1 MTDFRLSAFGILNAG
16 NLPWSF
22 NMLATGAISEATAAS
37 TFNSAIT
44 ALWTTA
50 TVGLENVIPTDV
62 SLTATQAATL
72 NSSLHQV
79 TLTKTANVIAGTDAN
94 AALPKQLSIVVTT
107 RSASPTKS
115 GHGRFWLPPF
125 AADTLGTGGLL
136 GSTVQTHLQTAFNT
150 FFSSL
155 TTAGLSLF
163 IENRR
168 ALKDGTP
175 AFTRKTLTTY
185 DISNEFRV
193 HRHRVSKI
201 VPTRIG
207 GNI

>member
-22 NMLATGAISEATAAS
+22 SILATGAISEATAAS
-37 TFNSAIT
+37 TFNTAIT

-50 TVGLENVIPTDV
+50 TVGLENVLPTDV
-62 SLTATQAATL
+62 SLTKTQAATVDS
-72 NSSLHQV
+72 NLHQV
-79 TLTKTANVIAGTDAN
+79 TLTSNANVIAGTDAN

-107 RSASPTKS
+107 RSAAPIKS

-125 AADTLGTGGLL
+125 ADDTLGTGGLL
-136 GSTVQTHLQTAFNT
+136 ASTVQTHLQTAFNS

-155 TTAGLSLF
+155 TTAGLSFF
-163 IENRR
+163 IQNRR
-168 ALKDGTP
+168 ALKNGTP
-175 AFTRKTLTTY
+175 SGTRHTLTTY

-201 VPTRIG
+201 VPTRLG
-207 GNI
+207 GAV

>member
-1 MTDFRLSAFGILNAG
+1 MPDFRLTAFGTINAG
-16 NLPWSF
+16 SLPWSF
-22 NMLATGAISEATAAS
+22 SMLATGAIAEATAAS
-37 TFNSAIT
+37 TFNTAMT

-50 TVGLENVIPTDV
+50 TSGLETMCPTDV
-62 SLTATQAATL
+62 SLTKTQAATVDS
-72 NSSLHQV
+72 NLHQV
-79 TLTKTANVIAGTDAN
+79 TLTSNANVIAGTDAN

-107 RSASPTKS
+107 RSAAPIKS

-125 AADTLGTGGLL
+125 AVDTVGTGGLL
-136 GSTVQTHLQTAFNT
+136 ASTTQTHLQTIFNA

-163 IENRR
+163 IQNRKP
-168 ALKDGTP
+168 LKNGT
-175 AFTRKTLTTY
+175 AAGTRHTLTTY
-185 DISNEFRV
+185 DVSQEFRV

-207 GNI
+207 GAI

>member
-1 MTDFRLSAFGILNAG
+1 MTDFRLTAFGILNAG

-37 TFNSAIT
+37 TFN
-44 ALWTTA
+44 
-50 TVGLENVIPTDV
+50 
-62 SLTATQAATL
+62 LTATQAATL
-72 NSSLHQV
+72 NASLHQV
-79 TLTKTANVIAGTDAN
+79 TLTKTANVIAGVDAN

-125 AADTLGTGGLL
+125 ADDALGTGGLL
-136 GSTVQTHLQTAFNT
+136 ASTVQTHLQTAFNT

-168 ALKDGTP
+168 PLKDGTA

-201 VPTRIG
+201 VPTRLG

>member
-1 MTDFRLSAFGILNAG
+1 MTDFRLTAFGILNAG

-22 NMLATGAISEATAAS
+22 SMLATGAISEATAAS
-37 TFNSAIT
+37 TFNSAMT
-44 ALWTTA
+44 SLFTTA
-50 TVGLENVIPTDV
+50 TSGLETMLPTDV
-62 SLTATQAATL
+62 SLTKTQAATVDT
-72 NSSLHQV
+72 NLHQV
-79 TLTKTANVIAGTDAN
+79 SITSNANVIAGTDAN

-107 RSASPTKS
+107 RSATPTKS

-125 AADTLGTGGLL
+125 AEDTLGTGGLL
-136 GSTVQTHLQTAFNT
+136 ASTTQTHLQTVFNA

-168 ALKDGTP
+168 PLKNGTP
-175 AFTRKTLTTY
+175 VGTRKTLTTY

>member
-1 MTDFRLSAFGILNAG
+1 MADFRLTAFGVINAG
-16 NLPWSF
+16 SLPWSF
-22 NMLATGAISEATAAS
+22 SMLATGAISEATAAS
-37 TFNSAIT
+37 TFDGAMST
-44 ALWTTA
+44 LWTTA
-50 TVGLENVIPTDV
+50 TSGLETMIPTDV
-62 SLTATQAATL
+62 SLTATQAATVDT
-72 NSSLHQV
+72 NLHQV
-79 TLTKTANVIAGTDAN
+79 TLTKTANVKAGTDAN

-125 AADTLGTGGLL
+125 AVDTVGTGGLL
-136 GSTVQTHLQTAFNT
+136 ASTTQTHLQTIFNA
-150 FFSSL
+150 FFSTL

-163 IENRR
+163 IENRKP
-168 ALKDGTP
+168 LKNGTP
-175 AFTRKTLTTY
+175 AGTRKTLTTY
-185 DISNEFRV
+185 DVSQEFRV

>member
-1 MTDFRLSAFGILNAG
+1 MSDFRLTAFGVINAG

-22 NMLATGAISEATAAS
+22 SMLATGAISEATAAS
-37 TFNSAIT
+37 TFDGAMST
-44 ALWTTA
+44 LWTTA
-50 TVGLENVIPTDV
+50 TSGLETMIPTDV
-62 SLTATQAATL
+62 SLTATQAATVDT
-72 NSSLHQV
+72 NLHQV
-79 TLTKTANVIAGTDAN
+79 TLTKNANVKAGTDAN

-107 RSASPTKS
+107 RSAAPIKS

-125 AADTLGTGGLL
+125 AVDTVGTGGLL
-136 GSTVQTHLQTAFNT
+136 ASTTQTHLQTVFNAFFNT
-150 FFSSL
+150 L

-168 ALKDGTP
+168 PLKNGTP
-175 AFTRKTLTTY
+175 AGTRHTLTTY
-185 DISNEFRV
+185 DVSNEFRV

>member
-22 NMLATGAISEATAAS
+22 SMLATGAVSEATAATS
-37 TFNSAIT
+37 FDTAMS

-50 TVGLENVIPTDV
+50 TVGLENFIPTDV
-62 SLTATQAATL
+62 SLTKTQAATV
-72 NSSLHQV
+72 NSALRQV
-79 TLTKTANVIAGTDAN
+79 TLTSNANVKAGTDAN

-107 RSASPTKS
+107 RSASPIKS

-125 AADTLGTGGLL
+125 ADDTLGTGGLL
-136 GSTVQTHLQTAFNT
+136 ASTVQTHLQTAFNS

-155 TTAGLSLF
+155 VTGGLSFF
-163 IENRR
+163 IQNRR

-175 AFTRKTLTTY
+175 VGTRHTLTTY

-201 VPTRIG
+201 VPTRLG